1 MTDAPV
7 TAPERPSVPVT
18 LHGTAMA
25 RRFGWLYFLTGLWIF
40 LRRLRLTDASAE
52 HVRRAAEQGPVV
64 YALRTQSAT
73 DFIALWKVLNRRR
86 LPLAGLA
93 NGPST
98 IPWMPG
104 ADAAVLLKEKLAWF
118 FRRGRVG
125 NPVETG
131 ELTRH
136 VASGAH
142 AAVFLKP
149 HPDWRDIFRPPAWP
163 DPMAALLQAQ
173 AQSSRPIQVLPTV
186 VVWRRAP
193 EQAHGA
199 IWKRFVGTEEEP
211 GTLAKLLGLTLGG
224 RKALVQVG
232 PPVDLAEYLARFGD
246 EAPERQAK
254 RLRLMV
260 RRYCFREAQVVRG
273 PRQKSHRWLRR
284 LVLRSAPM
292 RTLIDQEALATG
304 RSHEDLQR
312 QLVKMYDRMAAR
324 LSYLGVSSF
333 AAFCRFTW
341 RNLYAGVDVR
351 DEDLERLRQASR
363 EGVSVLTP
371 CHRSHM
377 DYMLL
382 SSMMFENDI
391 IVPYIV
397 AGDNLAFFPFGW
409 YFRRSGAFFIKRSF
423 KGERLFPV
431 LFQTYMTHLMREG
444 YTLEFFIEGG
454 RSRTG
459 KLLPPKLG
467 VLGNTVEAGIE
478 ARLGRSLGEVSY
490 LPIAVSYEQVVE
502 ERPYA
507 RELGG
512 EPKRKESL
520 AGVVKAGG
528 VFFKRYGR
536 VYLRVGEPIRLS
548 EFVAG
553 LPAPWAQ
560 LDREHRREALQ
571 GLGERILHAIDRQ
584 AVVLPT
590 GLVALALLCRSVPAH
605 PSKTL
610 WTRVDWIDAFLRREG
625 AEFSTSLT
633 HREPAVREALARFL
647 SEGLVERIEAAEDA
661 VFRVEGSRRITLE
674 YYKNQLL
681 HFFVPASLLAAVI
694 RGQDSDRVGPTEL
707 TADFR
712 LQLFLFRYE
721 FVFDPNV
728 DDETLERR
736 ALDQLVAAGALT
748 ALSDGGFMVLDPDRL
763 DEVAGLTDTFREGYG
778 AVLTT
783 LPSLRNQDFDRDD
796 LARTVQKSSQR
807 LLEAQSILRPESLS
821 LANLRNALRA
831 FQEDGLY
838 RLRAGSGGLELD
850 DGIQQELVDRL
861 RPLGSARP

>member
-1 MTDAPV
+1 MGELPAPPK
-7 TAPERPSVPVT
+7 ARPTLPAT
-18 LHGTAMA
+18 LHGTGMA
-25 RRFGWLYFLTGLWIF
+25 RRFGWLYFLSGLWFF

-52 HVRRAAEQGPVV
+52 HVRRAAELGPVV
-64 YALRTQSAT
+64 YALRTKSAV
-73 DFIALWKVLNRRR
+73 DFLALWKVLNRRR

-104 ADAAVLLKEKLAWF
+104 PDGAALLKDKLTWLL
-118 FRRGRVG
+118 RRGRVG
-125 NPVETG
+125 NPVQTG

-136 VASGAH
+136 VAAGAN

-149 HPDWRDIFRPPAWP
+149 HSDWRDIFRPPAWP
-163 DPMAALLQAQ
+163 DPMAALLEAQ
-173 AQSSRPIQVLPTV
+173 ALTDRPIQVLPTV

-193 EQAHGA
+193 EAAHGA

-211 GTLAKLLGLTLGG
+211 GTLAKLFGLTLGG

-232 PPVDLAEYLARFGD
+232 PPVDLGEYVARFGSD
-246 EAPERQAK
+246 TPERQAK

-284 LVLRSAPM
+284 LVLRSAPIQ
-292 RTLIDQEALATG
+292 TLIQQEAAATG
-304 RSHEDLQR
+304 RTEEDLQR

-324 LSYLGVSSF
+324 LNYYVLSSYAG
-333 AAFCRFTW
+333 FCRVMWTYV
-341 RNLYAGVDVR
+341 YAGVDVR

-363 EGVSVLTP
+363 DGVSVLTP

-382 SSMMFENDI
+382 SSMMYENDI
-391 IVPYIV
+391 IVPHIV

-431 LFQTYMTHLMREG
+431 LFQAYMTHLMREG
-444 YTLEFFIEGG
+444 YTLEFFLEGG

-467 VLGNTVEAGIE
+467 VLSNTVEAGIE

-512 EPKRKESL
+512 EPKKKETL
-520 AGVVKAGG
+520 AGVIKASG
-528 VFFKRYGR
+528 VLFKRYGR
-536 VYLRVGEPIRLS
+536 VYARVGEPIKLS
-548 EFVAG
+548 EFVDS
-553 LPAPWAQ
+553 LPAPWET
-560 LDREHRREALQ
+560 LDREHKREALQ
-571 GLGERILHAIDRQ
+571 SLGERILHRIDRL

-590 GLVALALLCRSVPAH
+590 GLVALALLARAAPAH
-605 PSKTL
+605 PARL
-610 WTRVDWIDAFLRREG
+610 LRTRVDWIDAFLQREG

-633 HREPAVREALARFL
+633 HREPAIREALARFM
-647 SEGLVERIEAAEDA
+647 SEGLVERIDTAEDA
-661 VFRVEGSRRITLE
+661 VYRVVGSRRITLE

-694 RGQDSDRVGPTEL
+694 RGRRSDQVTADEL
-707 TADFR
+707 SNDFR

-721 FVFDPNV
+721 FVFDADL
-728 DDETLERR
+728 DDAGLERN
-736 ALDQLVAAGALT
+736 ALDQLVACAALT
-748 ALSDGGFMVLDPDRL
+748 QTASGAYLVLDPERL

-778 AVLTT
+778 AVLAT
-783 LPSLRNQDFDRDD
+783 LPRMRGQDFERGE
-796 LARTVQKSSQR
+796 LARAVQKAGR
-807 LLEAQSILRPESLS
+807 LLLEAQEILRPEALS
-821 LANLRNALRA
+821 LANLENALRA
-831 FQEDGLY
+831 FQEDGLVK
-838 RLRAGSGGLELD
+838 LRTGGGGLELD
-850 DGIQQELVDRL
+850 DASQRELLARI
-861 RPLGSARP
+861 RPQARTRP

>member
-1 MTDAPV
+1 MPDSPV
-7 TAPERPSVPVT
+7 AADRPHVPAT
-18 LHGTAMA
+18 LHGTGMA
-25 RRFGWLYFLTGLWIF
+25 RRFGWLYFLSGLW
-40 LRRLRLTDASAE
+40 LLLQRLRLTDASAE
-52 HVRRAAEQGPVV
+52 HVRRAAQQGPVV
-64 YALRTQSAT
+64 YALRTRSAA
-73 DFIALWKVLNRRR
+73 DFIALWKVLNQRR
-86 LPLAGLA
+86 LPLAGLG

-104 ADAAVLLKEKLAWF
+104 ADAVGLLREKLSWF

-131 ELTRH
+131 ELTRY
-136 VASGAH
+136 VASGGH

-149 HPDWRDIFRPPAWP
+149 HPDWRDIFRTPAWP
-163 DPMAALLQAQ
+163 DPMEALLQAQ
-173 AQSSRPIQVLPTV
+173 AQTSRPIQVLPTV

-211 GTLAKLLGLTLGG
+211 GTIAKLLGLTLGA

-232 PPVDLAEYLARFGD
+232 PPVDLADYLSRFGE

-260 RRYCFREAQVVRG
+260 RRYCFREAQVIRG

-284 LVLRSAPM
+284 LVLRSAPI
-292 RTLIDQEALATG
+292 RTLIAQESAATG
-304 RSHEDLQR
+304 RSQEDLQK

-324 LSYLGVSSF
+324 LNYHGVSSF
-333 AAFCRFTW
+333 AAFCRFAW
-341 RNLYAGVDVR
+341 RNVYAGVDVR

-363 EGVSVLTP
+363 DGVSVLTP

-382 SSMMFENDI
+382 SSMMYENDI

-397 AGDNLAFFPFGW
+397 AGDNLSFFPFGW

-520 AGVVKAGG
+520 AGVVKASG

-548 EFVAG
+548 EFVEK
-553 LPAPWAQ
+553 LPAPWPE

-571 GLGERILHAIDRQ
+571 ALGERILHAIDRQ

-590 GLVALALLCRSVPAH
+590 GLVALALLCRSAPAH

-610 WTRVDWIDAFLRREG
+610 WQRVDWIDRFLQREG

-633 HREPAVREALARFL
+633 NREPAVREALARFL

-661 VFRVEGSRRITLE
+661 VFRVVGSRRITLE

-681 HFFVPASLLAAVI
+681 HFFVPASLIAAVI
-694 RGQDSDRVGPTEL
+694 RGQATDRVSPAEL
-707 TADFR
+707 SADFR

-721 FVFDPNV
+721 FVFDPDV
-728 DDETLERR
+728 DDGTLEER
-736 ALDQLVAAGALT
+736 ALAQLEAAGALT
-748 ALSDGGFMVLDPDRL
+748 GLADGGWLVLDPVRL
-763 DEVAGLTDTFREGYG
+763 DEVAGLTDTFREGYS

-783 LPSLRNQDFDRDD
+783 LPTLRNLDFDRDD
-796 LARTVQKSSQR
+796 LARAVQKSSRR
-807 LLEAQSILRPESLS
+807 LLEAQELQRPESLS

-831 FQEDGLY
+831 FKEDGLY

-850 DGIQQELVDRL
+850 EGTQQELTERL
-861 RPLGSARP
+861 RGLMRVRP